1 MKNLYIVIMLLTL
14 IALSAKA
21 QNKEVLNV
29 WMTDGTKS
37 SVLLDYHPTVIFN
50 LSQLIIKSNNQT
62 IEIPYDQISYFTYSE
77 NEESSISDVVIG
89 GENKN
94 ELWLFS
100 ETLTTENFTVY
111 TIDGQKIFMNLYQKD
126 GMQILNLASLAS
138 GIYIIKVN
146 NKSYKITKR

>member
-1 MKNLYIVIMLLTL
+1 V
-14 IALSAKA
+14 
-21 QNKEVLNV
+21 V
-29 WMTDGTKS
+29 
-37 SVLLDYHPTVIFN
+37 FN
-50 LSQLIIKSNNQT
+50 LSQLIIKSDNQT

-77 NEESSISDVVIG
+77 NEESSISDVLIG

-100 ETLTTENFTVY
+100 EPLTTENFTVY

>member
-37 SVLLDYHPTVIFN
+37 SVLLDYHPTVVFN
-50 LSQLIIKSNNQT
+50 LSQLIIKSDNQT

-77 NEESSISDVVIG
+77 NEESSITDVVIG
-89 GENKN
+89 GGNKN

-100 ETLTTENFTVY
+100 EPLTTENFTVY
-111 TIDGQKIFMNLYQKD
+111 TIDGQKIFMNLYKK
-126 GMQILNLASLAS
+126 GGLQILNLASLAS

>member
-1 MKNLYIVIMLLTL
+1 MKNRYIVIILLTL

-37 SVLLDYHPTVIFN
+37 SVLLDYHPTVVFN
-50 LSQLIIKSNNQT
+50 LSQLIIKSDNQT

-77 NEESSISDVVIG
+77 NEESSISDVEIG

-100 ETLTTENFTVY
+100 EPLTTDNFTVY
-111 TIDGQKIFMNLYQKD
+111 TIDGQKIFLNLYQKG

>member
-1 MKNLYIVIMLLTL
+1 MKNLYIAIMLLTL

-37 SVLLDYHPTVIFN
+37 SVLLDYHPTVVLN
-50 LSQLIIKSNNQT
+50 LSQLIIKSDNQT

-77 NEESSISDVVIG
+77 NEESSISDVLIG

-100 ETLTTENFTVY
+100 EPLTTENFTVY